1 MVKKPNREYM
11 SRKENTKSHSYIL
24 QIQDESYKWDHVKID
39 PAKNEVNIENVK
51 TEENIKTEQ
60 DSNRKEDVQK
70 TIKIFYFS
78 KQESKAKQDHHED
91 IDKNFIR
98 SLKKLDTSYNPAYIN
113 YINDKFKDIMLEEK
127 KTLIH
132 QDHSYFSVILSEY
145 GKPQTLQEARHHK
158 YPV

>member
-1 MVKKPNREYM
+1 MKKMLTP
-11 SRKENTKSHSYIL
+11 SSIL
-24 QIQDESYKWDHVKID
+24 GG
-39 PAKNEVNIENVK
+39 
-51 TEENIKTEQ
+51 
-60 DSNRKEDVQK
+60 QK
-70 TIKIFYFS
+70 TYIRISKVSRAFILKNKKIKLKY
-78 KQESKAKQDHHED
+78 HHED

-113 YINDKFKDIMLEEK
+113 YINDKIKDMMLEEK